1 MGTVQQTAVLDVDLI
16 VILHVWVHAMMHV
29 IRHVRNHVTPI
40 ANRDV
45 TVFVEVVVKG
55 TAWDVLEIVKE
66 DAPQHA
72 QHHVLVVLDVPTV
85 VQDAPDVINL
95 VLPNVLQVVQMHVL
109 QDVDQTVKVVTTNV
123 HTHVVLVV
131 PQTVEVA
138 VLPNA
143 LAHVILQIQL

>member
-1 MGTVQQTAVLDVDLI
+1 MKHVLADVLMN
-16 VILHVWVHAMMHV
+16 V
-29 IRHVRNHVTPI
+29 
-40 ANRDV
+40 RDV
-45 TVFVEVVVKG
+45 MQDALAIVVDPVP
-55 TAWDVLEIVKE
+55 I
-66 DAPQHA
+66 
-72 QHHVLVVLDVPTV
+72 HVLVVLDVQIV
-85 VQDAPDVINL
+85 VQGVPDVINL

-131 PQTVEVA
+131 LQTVEVA